1 VARGKDEVGVGREQ
15 HQVVADAKL
24 RDHGVDRPDLQA
36 GATATIPQLRSVS
49 GAPKDGAIFLHR
61 KVVEQTRALW
71 AAWEKAVL
79 LRLVLSWAGAWNPRL
94 VRGGTTLSR
103 HAYAVGWDI
112 NAAWNPLGKAPAPAG
127 STGSVVEL
135 VPLAVEHGYTNGMNW
150 SRPDPMHFE
159 VCRVM

>member
-1 VARGKDEVGVGREQ
+1 MTETRPVYHADLAALNAERRRELTT
-15 HQVVADAKL
+15 AALND
-24 RDHGVDRPDLQA
+24 A
-36 GATATIPQLRSVS
+36 GAAEA
-49 GAPKDGAIFLHR
+49 G
-61 KVVEQTRALW
+61 
-71 AAWEKAVL
+71 L